1 ILLSAVL
8 AGASGPAGAGH
19 VSGLAGTGDP
29 FSVDD
34 LVVGEDRG
42 SLLAHHLTDL
52 VEDEADLL
60 LGTLGGAHLD
70 DVAQGAQVRRI
81 DDAGGQTL
89 GGETAHERGHVLLM

>member
-1 ILLSAVL
+1 AELHRYRPSGFLLVSVFCLPDLGVGLRWCGCQILLSAVL
-8 AGASGPAGAGH
+8 AGASGLACASGPAGAGH

-60 LGTLGGAHLD
+60 LGT
-70 DVAQGAQVRRI
+70 
-81 DDAGGQTL
+81 
-89 GGETAHERGHVLLM
+89 